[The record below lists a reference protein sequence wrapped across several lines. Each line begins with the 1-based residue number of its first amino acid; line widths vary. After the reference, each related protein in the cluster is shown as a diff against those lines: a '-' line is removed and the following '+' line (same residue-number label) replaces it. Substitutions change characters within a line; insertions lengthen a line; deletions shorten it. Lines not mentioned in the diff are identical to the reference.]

1 MKAVE
6 SNDDD
11 DYTNSAWAN
20 GNALKNNFSGVGNV
34 SITGLGGRRGFN

>member
-1 MKAVE
+1 MKGLE

-20 GNALKNNFSGVGNV
+20 GNALKNHFSGVGNV